1 MQDLSKKHCVPCEG
15 SAKPL
20 DKEEIAKY
28 LLQLKSSW
36 AIVDDKEIQKTFK
49 LKNFVKAIEF
59 VNKIAE
65 VAESEGH
72 HPDITIN
79 YNKVKIQL
87 ATHAIKGL
95 SENDFVI
102 AAKIEAIK

>member
-79 YNKVKIQL
+79 YLNKTQIL
-87 ATHAIKGL
+87 A
-95 SENDFVI
+95 
-102 AAKIEAIK
+102 

>member
-87 ATHAIKGL
+87 TTHAIKGL

-102 AAKIEAIK
+102 AAKIEKLI